1 MISSGWLSFFLVLS
15 ILAGTWAYNAKKCD
29 DTPTETGPC
38 KGEFEMWR
46 FDRVNRQCESFIF
59 GGCRATNNFFESG
72 MHCVLNCLKHHEF

>member
-1 MISSGWLSFFLVLS
+1 MKSSGWLSLFLVLS
-15 ILAGTWAYNAKKCD
+15 LLAGAWAYNAKKCD

-59 GGCRATNNFFESG
+59 GGCQATNNFFESG